1 MTHRLLPR
9 LLRQLRLYGVLV
21 RASMRAQGQYRA
33 NLVIEIIGA
42 IAYQGAGFAFVWVVV
57 DRFGEIGGWGRPEL
71 ALLYGMRLGSHG
83 VFTFFFA
90 QLVGRVGEVIR
101 QGEFDRYL
109 VRPLD
114 PLLQLITRRFNL
126 TVLGDLLGGAALVV
140 AGAIQVD
147 VAWTVPGAGYLV
159 LAVIG
164 GGLVEGAL
172 HLTATALAFR
182 LLSTQALA
190 GAIEDLLSSVGG
202 YPLRIFPA
210 GAEFVLTFVLPIA
223 FVAYFPATVLLGRTD
238 ALSVPAWLAA
248 LAPLVGALLFT
259 AAYTFWRHQI
269 RHYSSSGT

>member
-57 DRFGEIGGWGRPEL
+57 DRFGEIGGWGLPEL

-126 TVLGDLLGGAALVV
+126 TVLGDLLGGAALIV